1 MKKIKWQF
9 EGVNTFF
16 VSTEKNLALD
26 IMNQARQNKLSLEHK
41 IITIYDDRVITAI
54 PPISH
59 GITPANEFTTL
70 PVDVKKTKARKT
82 STELSDLSG
91 NLGHATITGDTLE
104 DDLRLS
110 NYNGTGDRLA
120 L

>member
-9 EGVNTFF
+9 EGLNTFF

-26 IMNQARQNKLSLEHK
+26 IMDQARKNGLQLDHK

-59 GITPANEFTTL
+59 GISPTNEFTTL
-70 PVDVKKTKARKT
+70 PVDIKKTKTRKT

-91 NLGHATITGDTLE
+91 NMDDASPATDILE
-104 DDLRLS
+104 DAPDLSLLNGLS
-110 NYNGTGDRLA
+110 DRLA